1 MIRQRNLRAWA
12 AVAAASATLA
22 GCATTPPEQDP
33 VQIRLKDLD
42 SRITRIER
50 LMTNQGLLELAN
62 EMEALRAD
70 VRGVHDSLDKEE
82 NDRELGRKRLH
93 DVYLD
98 LDARIKAL
106 ETREAAAA
114 AAAPADSPAA
124 PAAAPEAAASA
135 PVAAPPSP
143 PAPARPSAT
152 APVPGADGS
161 DRGDYQAAFT
171 LLKDSQYDQSIAAFS
186 KFLVDHP
193 DSALADNAQYWLG
206 EAYYVNRDF
215 PTALAAFQR
224 VLDRYPQS
232 RKLPDALLKVGYC
245 NYELG
250 RWEAARAALKQVTA
264 NYAETPAG
272 HLAQLRLEKIQAEN
286 H

>member
-1 MIRQRNLRAWA
+1 MTVQRNALAW
-12 AVAAASATLA
+12 VAAAAVSAMLG

-33 VQIRLKDLD
+33 VQIKLRELD
-42 SRITRIER
+42 GRIERIER

-70 VRGVHDSLDKEE
+70 VRGMHDSIDKEQNE
-82 NDRELGRKRLH
+82 REIGRKRLH

-106 ETREAAAA
+106 EARQAVSGAAAPAESPPAAAPAPA
-114 AAAPADSPAA
+114 AAAPGP
-124 PAAAPEAAASA
+124 
-135 PVAAPPSP
+135 
-143 PAPARPSAT
+143 AT
-152 APVPGADGS
+152 APIPGGDGT

-171 LLKDSQYDQSIAAFS
+171 LLKDSQYDAAIAAFS
-186 KFLVDHP
+186 RFLADHP

-245 NYELG
+245 DYELG
-250 RWEAARAALKQVTA
+250 RWELAKAALKQVIA
-264 NYAETPAG
+264 NYADTPAG
-272 HLAQLRLEKIQAEN
+272 HLAQLRLEKIQSEN

>member
-1 MIRQRNLRAWA
+1 MTAQRNVLAW
-12 AVAAASATLA
+12 VAAAAVGGSLA

-70 VRGVHDSLDKEE
+70 VRGVHDSLDKEQNE
-82 NDRELGRKRLH
+82 RELGRKRLH

-106 ETREAAAA
+106 EVREATVGAVAADP
-114 AAAPADSPAA
+114 AAAPAAGPQSA
-124 PAAAPEAAASA
+124 PAADAGAP
-135 PVAAPPSP
+135 PVAAQR
-143 PAPARPSAT
+143 PAALA
-152 APVPGADGS
+152 AAPGADGS
-161 DRGDYQAAFT
+161 DRGDYQAAFA
-171 LLKDSQYDQSIAAFS
+171 LLKDSQYDRATAAFS

-206 EAYYVNRDF
+206 EAYYVNREF
-215 PTALAAFQR
+215 PAALTAFQR

-250 RWEAARAALKQVTA
+250 KWDLAKAALKQVTA
-264 NYAETPAG
+264 NYADTPAG